1 MYLYHKMYNERQGMT
16 EQLRKTDTRNPQ
28 QPDVSDVAKMDRCFF
43 FTVFS
48 STRTVRL
55 KTKEIDS
62 LPISSALVGV
72 MWVQSL
78 FPPLWYLLVLTARTG
93 LLT

>member
-1 MYLYHKMYNERQGMT
+1 MT

-28 QPDVSDVAKMDRCFF
+28 QPDVSDMAKMDRCFF

-48 STRTVRL
+48 STRTVSQQKAFVGARL

-78 FPPLWYLLVLTARTG
+78 FPPLWYLFVLTARTG